1 MTLVEASSRWRFV
14 PALARLS
21 GDPMLAQK
29 LQAYAEKAVPPD
41 ARQDSEKAIAEIQR
55 RARSRALSRP
65 QLESWARS
73 RQASLAPVQVY
84 FGKPEQQPAAGKS
97 P

>member
-1 MTLVEASSRWRFV
+1 
-14 PALARLS
+14 
-21 GDPMLAQK
+21 MLAQK
-29 LQAYAEKAVPPD
+29 LQAYSATAVPPD

-65 QLESWARS
+65 QLESWARN
-73 RQASLAPVQVY
+73 RQESLAPVQVY
-84 FGKPEQQPAAGKS
+84 FGKPEQKLPAAKS